1 MKKILLTI
9 FALAT
14 VGANAQFA
22 PGSTAPDFTATD
34 IYGNSHSLYT
44 DYLNEGKHVLLNVSA
59 TWCGPCWNYHNTHFL
74 ADFYEAY
81 GPNGSDEAIVLYV
94 EGDPST
100 PVNAIFGAGNNTWG
114 DWTEGTPYP
123 IIDSG
128 SVANQYHAPYTQPYF
143 PMIFRICSSGIL
155 TEINQLTA
163 SGLRNSFSNNCS
175 TLTGVPNHAYVRTQ
189 DVYTCGSD
197 LAVKLTNLGNN
208 NITSAVLVLKE
219 DGNVIDT
226 QTFSGNVTQFNKGTV
241 TFSSVINEDSDYV
254 IEIQSLND
262 VAPHYGYGETEINVI
277 ISKTVEK
284 VGLQVNVYT
293 DNYPSEISWKIKNSA
308 GTVIANGGP
317 YQAGTN
323 DQFGGGGPD
332 ANTTKIH
339 NIVVTPSECY
349 SVELYDSYGDGWVYN
364 STAAPVSGLEIFENG
379 TSVVFVNGNG
389 NFGGINPNTAPELV
403 RPSAFKTGATLG
415 AENFQIVEFSVYPNP
430 STGIF
435 NISTSEVVKIN
446 VVDIT
451 GKVIYQASS
460 VQGDTVI
467 NLSNLQSG
475 VYLMNVSGE
484 NINKTEKLI
493 IK

>member
-1 MKKILLTI
+1 MKKILLSV

-14 VGANAQFA
+14 LGVNAQFA

-34 IYGNSHSLYT
+34 IYGNSHSLYA

-59 TWCGPCWNYHNTHFL
+59 TWCGPCWNYHNTHAL
-74 ADFYEAY
+74 AYFYDAY

-94 EGDPST
+94 EGDSST
-100 PVNAIFGAGNNTWG
+100 PVNALFGVGNNTWG
-114 DWTEGTPYP
+114 DWTLGTPYP

-128 SVANQYHAPYTQPYF
+128 SVAALYHAPYAQPYF
-143 PMIFRICSSGIL
+143 PTVFRICSSGVI

-163 SGLRNSFSNNCS
+163 PNLKNNFSNNCS
-175 TLTGVPNHAYVRTQ
+175 SLTGVSNHAKVYLQ
-189 DVYTCGSD
+189 NSYTCGSD
-197 LAVKLTNLGNN
+197 LGVRLMNLGNN

-219 DGNVIDT
+219 DGNVIAT
-226 QTFSGNVTQFNKGTV
+226 QSFSGNVAQFSQGIV
-241 TFSSVINEDSDYV
+241 TFNSVVNEDSDYV
-254 IEIQSLND
+254 VEIQSLNGEE
-262 VAPHYGYGETEINVI
+262 PHYDFGETEVNVV
-277 ISKTVEK
+277 ISNTVEQ
-284 VGLQVNVYT
+284 VDLQVKVYT
-293 DNYPSEISWKIKNSA
+293 DNYPSEISWAIKNSA

-317 YQAGTN
+317 YQAGN
-323 DQFGGGGPD
+323 ADQWGGGGPD

>member
-34 IYGNSHSLYT
+34 IYGNSHSLYA
-44 DYLNEGKHVLLNVSA
+44 DYLNEGKPVLLNISA
-59 TWCGPCWNYHNTHFL
+59 TWCGPCWNYHNTHAL

-81 GPNGSDEAIVLYV
+81 GPNGSDEAMVLYV
-94 EGDPST
+94 EGDSST
-100 PVNAIFGAGNNTWG
+100 PVSAIFGTGSNTWG
-114 DWTEGTPYP
+114 DWTLGTPYP

-128 SVANQYHAPYTQPYF
+128 TIASSYQIGYF
-143 PMIFRICSSGIL
+143 PTLYRICSNGIV
-155 TEINQLTA
+155 TELNQLTA
-163 SGLRNSFSNNCS
+163 PNLKNNVSNNCG
-175 TLTGVPNHAYVRTQ
+175 TLTGVPNHAKVSLQ
-189 DVYTCGSD
+189 NAYTCGSD

-219 DGNVIDT
+219 DGNVIAT
-226 QTFSGNVTQFNKGTV
+226 QSFSGNVAQFGKGTV
-241 TFSSVINEDSDYV
+241 TFSSDINGTSDYTV
-254 IEIQSLND
+254 EIQSLNG
-262 VAPHYGYGETEINVI
+262 ATPHYDYGESEINVI